1 MAEGA
6 LPELARLGPTD
17 ASGHAISRA
26 RHAPPGRLPAAPPQ
40 RRLRRSLDSFQR
52 LLFYY
57 LFFLRQL
64 IAARES
70 RRNENWQKRADIRF
84 IHHPF

>member
-26 RHAPPGRLPAAPPQ
+26 RHAPAGRLPAAPP
-40 RRLRRSLDSFQR
+40 SAGCAA
-52 LLFYY
+52 LLTPTSDYY
-57 LFFLRQL
+57 YFLFFFK
-64 IAARES
+64 AANSSEGVP
-70 RRNENWQKRADIRF
+70 A
-84 IHHPF
+84 